1 MTLLNKSLLNVWFLR
16 SKCPPGPAF
25 YKSLNCVLL
34 WHSVNKIH
42 TLHVSFMLVFLGN
55 SKPTWSHFY
64 PNRGRSGRWVG
75 VRAKGGLLDVWTG
88 RPSRSLCGTR
98 HNLNPQNSTV
108 LGGIF
113 LPSAPQELFQ
123 PQTFSTRRRRPPRH
137 HQSLLAAV
145 QLLRYITHRWSR
157 GGRQKKTKLQLTT
170 FE

>member
-1 MTLLNKSLLNVWFLR
+1 MSGFWGRNALLDQLSTRAWIVFFSDTASTK
-16 SKCPPGPAF
+16 
-25 YKSLNCVLL
+25 Y
-34 WHSVNKIH
+34 I
-42 TLHVSFMLVFLGN
+42 HVSFMLVFLGN